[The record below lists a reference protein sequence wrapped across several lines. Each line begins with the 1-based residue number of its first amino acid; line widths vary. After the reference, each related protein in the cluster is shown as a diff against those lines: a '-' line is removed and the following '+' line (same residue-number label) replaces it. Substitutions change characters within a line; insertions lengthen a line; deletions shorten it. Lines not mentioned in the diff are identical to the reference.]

1 MKNKTN
7 ATKGGNKISGAL
19 QSREANNETDE
30 VVDATSPMLEPEPV
44 AKPETSSGADPTV
57 TRTIVTQEVAVKTK
71 DVFSD
76 LEAHCLAGPT
86 EHRQTM
92 NGKPVIQRGNARTVL
107 TLKSLKFEEKLL
119 CEGITMNPGDA
130 CAYSCEFCYVGAQMI
145 KVDKPYLVALNTQR
159 KARGESE
166 LTFEEVVI
174 RRPNAI
180 KLLRAQLFRKNGQ
193 PKFTDSNDN
202 RVVYASTLVDVASN
216 MELLRETAALCN
228 LILDNTAWQI
238 RLLSKSSLL
247 HRLFKDNLIP
257 AKHRHRMI
265 LGFSTGTLDDGVAG
279 AIETGTAKVS
289 KRLESLHWLQDEG
302 YRTFGMI
309 CPSLPQEDYIRYS
322 SEICEAIRIDR
333 CEHVWA
339 EVINLRGRSLVRTL
353 AALHRSGLLSQAEAL
368 SAVMGQG
375 NQAAWEQYARS
386 TFLAHTRHVP
396 ASKLRFLQ
404 YVNDKSAG
412 WWAKRRKYGAV
423 LLGKAA
429 TKKSP
434 TMI

>member
-1 MKNKTN
+1 MS
-7 ATKGGNKISGAL
+7 IAL
-19 QSREANNETDE
+19 QTNE
-30 VVDATSPMLEPEPV
+30 P
-44 AKPETSSGADPTV
+44 GTV
-57 TRTIVTQEVAVKTK
+57 I
-71 DVFSD
+71 
-76 LEAHCLAGPT
+76 AGSL
-86 EHRQTM
+86 EHRQMM
-92 NGKPVIQRGNARTVL
+92 NGKPVIQRGNASTVL
-107 TLKSLKFEEKLL
+107 TLKSSKFEEKLL
-119 CEGITMNPGDA
+119 CDGITMNPGDA

-145 KVDKPYLVALNTQR
+145 KVDKPYLVAFNAQR
-159 KARGESE
+159 KALGEPE
-166 LTFEEVVI
+166 LSFEQVVI
-174 RRPNAI
+174 RRPDAT
-180 KLLRAQLFRKNGQ
+180 KLLRAQLFRKNGL

-265 LGFSTGTLDDGVAG
+265 LGFSTGTLDDDIAG

-322 SEICEAIRIDR
+322 GDICEAIRVDR
-333 CEHVWA
+333 CEHMWA

-353 AALHRSGLLSQAEAL
+353 SALHRSGLLSQAEAL

-404 YVNDKSAG
+404 YINDESAG
-412 WWAKRRKYGAV
+412 WWAKRRKTGAV

-429 TKKSP
+429 TKTSP
-434 TMI
+434 AMI